1 MNIKDAYIGSA
12 VQGKVYTCFVPE
24 STTLP
29 FMVMPDAINAL
40 LILEATPAK
49 NLTQVVYNIGAFS
62 VSAKD
67 FYEMIKKAFP
77 IAEVN
82 FKPDPL
88 HKKIVDSWPADLDD
102 PLARKEWGWSHEFDS
117 KRAFDEYSIPAV
129 KQRYGK

>member
-40 LILEATPAK
+40 LKLEVAPAT
-49 NLTQVVYNIGAFS
+49 NLTQMVYNISAFS

-67 FYEMIKKAFP
+67 LYDMIKKTFP

-88 HKKIVDSWPADLDD
+88 RKKIVDSWPADLDD
-102 PLARKEWGWSHEFDS
+102 SIARKGWGWPHEFDF
-117 KRAFDEYSIPAV
+117 KLAFDEYSIPAV